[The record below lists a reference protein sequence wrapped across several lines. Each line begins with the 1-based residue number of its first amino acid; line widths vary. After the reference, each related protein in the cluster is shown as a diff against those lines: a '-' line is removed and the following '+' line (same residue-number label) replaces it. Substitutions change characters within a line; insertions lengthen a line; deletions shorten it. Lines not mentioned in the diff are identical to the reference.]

1 MLVCDDSRDGYRVPA
16 CRSSQMNPATASFLP
31 LTDPERPPEPSGTR
45 EAALAPSGRRDAL
58 GRGRIQPASLGN
70 RTRGTR
76 GSPSPACTAP
86 PAALPSFS
94 SGSGACPAQPAGA
107 QRHGFSPQSHGCCPR
122 CPAGQGWDRASPS
135 WHPHWQQAAPG
146 AVPAGPHPSGG
157 STGRGGQQR
166 GAGAGRG
173 LAHPC
178 PPRLWSLQR
187 Q

>member
-31 LTDPERPPEPSGTR
+31 PTDPERPPEPSGTR

-86 PAALPSFS
+86 SRSPSLLFFGFWCIPSPAS
-94 SGSGACPAQPAGA
+94 
-107 QRHGFSPQSHGCCPR
+107 R
-122 CPAGQGWDRASPS
+122 CPAPRVQPAVPRLLPSLPSWSGLGQGQPQLASS
-135 WHPHWQQAAPG
+135 LAAGSPG
-146 AVPAGPHPSGG
+146 GSARGPHPSG
-157 STGRGGQQR
+157 SSSGRGGQQR